1 MITYELSP
9 EYDSAK
15 SFYGKA
21 KVLDHGVQKLLHS
34 YDTHVATIANG
45 GVILMDAWEDSAT
58 TLRHVKEFLKQN
70 GFDAPNKAYIREHY
84 TWAA

>member
-9 EYDSAK
+9 EYDSAE

-21 KVLDHGVQKLLHS
+21 KVLDYGLQKLLYS
-34 YDTHVATIANG
+34 YGTHVATISNG
-45 GVILMDAWEDSAT
+45 GIILSKEWEDSAT

-70 GFDAPNKAYIREHY
+70 GFDAPSKAYIRENY